1 MSNLPEDYYKHIRVI
16 AELKSKLKEAENLL
30 NSGDFIAE
38 FLVSLPEAETRKVI
52 SRYIEARNQ
61 ILFAQEQYT
70 DEIEGL
76 KSSLKEALV
85 SSGVKSIREEGVS
98 VSLRQRTT
106 YVGSEAERAL
116 SDNNLLDEALESGAI
131 SYPPTINSKQLTD
144 EMKEAVEC
152 AAKVS
157 HSITI
162 K

>member
-1 MSNLPEDYYKHIRVI
+1 MSEDYYKHLRII
-16 AELKSKLKEAENLL
+16 AELKSKIREAENLL
-30 NSGDFIAE
+30 NSGGFIAE

-52 SRYIEARNQ
+52 SRYQEARNQ

-76 KSSLKEALV
+76 KSLLKETLI
-85 SSGVKSIREEGVS
+85 SSGVKSVREEGVS

-106 YVGSEAERAL
+106 YIGSEAERAL
-116 SDNNLLDEALESGAI
+116 SDKNLLNEAREAGAI
-131 SYPPTINSKQLTD
+131 SYPPTVNSKKLTK
-144 EMKEAVEC
+144 EMKEAVKC
-152 AAKVS
+152 ATKVS